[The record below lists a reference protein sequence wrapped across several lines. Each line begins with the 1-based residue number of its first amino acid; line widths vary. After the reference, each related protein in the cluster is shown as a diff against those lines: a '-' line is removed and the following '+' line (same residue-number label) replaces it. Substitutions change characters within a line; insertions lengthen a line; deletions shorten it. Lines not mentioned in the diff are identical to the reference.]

1 MPKNAH
7 FGGQKISF
15 GEGQPYTQQQEKRL
29 SLRTVIERLS
39 AAGVTFWLGPDGALR
54 VDSGAPEEIKAL
66 ARENKQALVDLCRA
80 QDFANAAGVRLVRMP
95 MGGRGVAHPPGV
107 DLEQVRWA
115 LGILGLAH
123 LPLFLN
129 EDDCRWISY
138 DEWRRRQRVLW
149 SDEEP
154 QRPVAPAAPVRTR
167 RRRL

>member
-1 MPKNAH
+1 
-7 FGGQKISF
+7 
-15 GEGQPYTQQQEKRL
+15 L

-39 AAGVTFWLGPDGALR
+39 AAGVTFWLGQDGALR
-54 VDSGAPEEIKAL
+54 VDSGAPEEMKAL

-80 QDFANAAGVRLVRMP
+80 QDFANAAGLRLVHMP
-95 MGGRGVAHPPGV
+95 RGGRGVAHPPGV
-107 DLEQVRWA
+107 DLDQVRWA
-115 LGILGLAH
+115 LGVLQLSH

-129 EDDCRWISY
+129 DDDCRWISY
-138 DEWRRRQRVLW
+138 DQWLRRQRVLW